1 MSDLF
6 VQKSDYALGLSEHRI
21 IVKNGNREIVREISI
36 HLVENILIFG
46 PAQLSTQ
53 LLRELAMAKKNVYY
67 FTRDGRFL
75 FCVDSY

>member
-6 VQKSDYALGLSEHRI
+6 VQKSNYALGLSEHRI

-36 HLVENILIFG
+36 HLVENILVFG

-53 LLRELAMAKKNVYY
+53 LLRELAMANEIILS
-67 FTRDGRFL
+67 FISR
-75 FCVDSY
+75 

>member
-36 HLVENILIFG
+36 HLVENILVFG
-46 PAQLSTQ
+46 TGPTLYPT
-53 LLRELAMAKKNVYY
+53 L
-67 FTRDGRFL
+67 TRVGNG
-75 FCVDSY
+75 

>member
-36 HLVENILIFG
+36 HLVENILVFG
-46 PAQLSTQ
+46 PAQFSTQ
-53 LLRELAMAKKNVYY
+53 LLREWQWLKRMSIILQKME
-67 FTRDGRFL
+67 
-75 FCVDSY
+75 DSCFA